1 MKLPGFVDLQ
11 VNGYAG
17 VDFSDPALDAASAV
31 RACRE
36 MLAAGTAAFLP
47 TLVTSPP
54 QTYERNLGILA
65 GVLEQ
70 EEFRGRLP
78 GIHLE
83 GPFLSR
89 EEGARGAHH
98 PEWMAAPDVDLL
110 KRLLVWAQGKV
121 RMITIA
127 AELEGADALAAHAVG
142 EGVTVALGHHLARRE
157 DLERLREAGAKV
169 LTHLGNGVP
178 ATLPRHDNPIWAGLA
193 NDGLDATI
201 VTDGHHLPADLI
213 RSFIRTKG
221 VSRLAVVSDASPV
234 AGMPP
239 GRYRALGND
248 VVLEA
253 DGRLSNPATG
263 YLVGSS
269 ATMLHCMN
277 HLASLRL
284 LPPEDLIRM
293 GVDNPLSLI
302 GLDRRALA
310 TGDRVEYVQAEN
322 RFRLVGTDGQ

>member
-17 VDFSDPALDAASAV
+17 VDFSDPALDADGAV
-31 RACRE
+31 RACRG

-54 QTYERNLGILA
+54 GTYERNLRILA
-65 GVLEQ
+65 GVLER
-70 EEFRGRLP
+70 EEFRDRLP
-78 GIHLE
+78 GLHLE

-89 EEGARGAHH
+89 AEGARGAHN
-98 PEWMAAPDVDLL
+98 PDWMAAPDVDLL
-110 KRLLVWAQGKV
+110 KRLMAWARGKV

-127 AELEGADALAAHAVG
+127 AELEGAATLAAHAAG
-142 EGVTVALGHHLARRE
+142 AGVTVALGHHLARSE
-157 DLERLREAGAKV
+157 DLERLRSAGAKA

-178 ATLPRHDNPIWAGLA
+178 ATLLRHDNPIWAGLA
-193 NDGLDATI
+193 NDSLAATI

-234 AGMPP
+234 AGLPP
-239 GRYRALGND
+239 GRYQALGNE

-253 DGRLSNPATG
+253 NGRLSNPATG

-269 ATMLHCMN
+269 ATMLQCMN

-284 LPPEDLIRM
+284 LPPEDLVRM
-293 GVDNPLSLI
+293 GADNPLSLI
-302 GLDRRALA
+302 GLDRKALA

-322 RFRLVGTDGQ
+322 RFRLCH